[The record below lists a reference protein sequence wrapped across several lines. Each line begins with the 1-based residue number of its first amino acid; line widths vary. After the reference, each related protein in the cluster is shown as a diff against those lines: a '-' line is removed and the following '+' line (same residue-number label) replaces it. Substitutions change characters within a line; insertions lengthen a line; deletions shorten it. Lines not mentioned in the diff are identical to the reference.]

1 MMVIDM
7 ATLQVRSVDDQ
18 LYEALGKRAIMEN
31 RSISQEV
38 IFILRAYLSSPPL
51 KYQEATARF
60 LEICAVGRIQGMPMR
75 SFQRYGDP
83 GNRSRG
89 PRLCFD
95 VFA

>member
-7 ATLQVRSVDDQ
+7 ATLQVRSVDNQ
-18 LYEALGKRAIMEN
+18 LYKALGKRAIMEN

-60 LEICAVGRIQGMPMR
+60 LEICGSWEDSRDADEIVSEIR
-75 SFQRYGDP
+75 
-83 GNRSRG
+83 RSRQ
-89 PRLCFD
+89 PVERPEV
-95 VFA
+95 VF

>member
-1 MMVIDM
+1 MVIDM

-38 IFILRAYLSSPPL
+38 VFILKAYLSSPPL

-60 LEICAVGRIQGMPMR
+60 LRSAAVGRIRGKPMR

-83 GNRSRG
+83 GRPAER
-89 PRLCFD
+89 PEA
-95 VFA
+95 VF